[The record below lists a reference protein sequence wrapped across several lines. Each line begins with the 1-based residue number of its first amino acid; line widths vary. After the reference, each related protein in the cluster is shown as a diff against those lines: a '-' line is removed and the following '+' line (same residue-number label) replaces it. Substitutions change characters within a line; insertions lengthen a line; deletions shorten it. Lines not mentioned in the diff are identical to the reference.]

1 MIRQVTMP
9 EIARNYQNL
18 NNALSACAKHSGHSV
33 RLLAVSKTQPIEA
46 IRACHQLGQRAFGE
60 NYVQEAVAK
69 IQALSELDIEWHLI
83 GPLQSNKCKTAAEHF
98 DWVQSV
104 DREKIISALNQ
115 HRPAH
120 LPPLNVLIQV
130 NVDDEASKSGCAVAE
145 VETLAELICT
155 HPKLLLRGLM
165 AIPDPNLSDHGQAF
179 AVMQKLF
186 HTLQTRCTSVDTL
199 SMGMSDDFPSAIAH
213 GANLVRI
220 GSALFGARQKNKEG
234 P

>member
-1 MIRQVTMP
+1 MP
-9 EIARNYQNL
+9 EIPRNFRNL
-18 NNALSACAKHSGHSV
+18 NNALSACAEQSGHSV
-33 RLLAVSKTQPIEA
+33 RLLAVSKTQPVEA

-69 IQALSELDIEWHLI
+69 IQALQELDIEWHLI
-83 GPLQSNKCKTAAEHF
+83 GPLQSNKCKTVAEHF

-104 DREKIISALNQ
+104 DREKIIPALNQ
-115 HRPAH
+115 YRPAH

-145 VETLAELICT
+145 VETLAQLVAT
-155 HPKLLLRGLM
+155 QPKLLLRGLM
-165 AIPDPNLSDHGQAF
+165 AIPDPNQGDHGRAF
-179 AVMQKLF
+179 AAMQNLF
-186 HTLQTRCTSVDTL
+186 HTLQARFAGVDTL

-220 GSALFGARQKNKEG
+220 GSALFGARPEKPEA